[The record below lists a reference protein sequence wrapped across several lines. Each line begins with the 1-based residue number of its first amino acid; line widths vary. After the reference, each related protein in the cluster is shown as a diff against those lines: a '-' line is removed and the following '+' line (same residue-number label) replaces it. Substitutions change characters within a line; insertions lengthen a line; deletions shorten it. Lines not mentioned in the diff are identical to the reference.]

1 MTSGSERKNTFKHL
15 PPGVCIPW
23 EEKLKDLGEVKGDI
37 NIIKNEWD
45 KLEVFTYLYIWYWV
59 HR

>member
-1 MTSGSERKNTFKHL
+1 MTGESPKKNVFKNL

-23 EEKLKDLGEVKGDI
+23 EEKLKDLGEIKGDV
-37 NIIKNEWD
+37 NTIKKEWD
-45 KLEVFTYLYIWYWV
+45 KLEMFTYLYIWYWV

>member
-1 MTSGSERKNTFKHL
+1 MTENNSVKNTFKNL

-23 EEKLKDLGEVKGDI
+23 EEKLKDLGEIKGDV
-37 NIIKNEWD
+37 NTIKNEWD